1 MEELMQR
8 QIHDGEKTEKKLSK
22 GEGKRVQISEWG
34 FTSATLLTLD
44 WGGGEGG
51 PCPLA
56 ELDRGTDSAGTPAT
70 LTSYLNSDLNFFQNM
85 FTCL

>member
-1 MEELMQR
+1 MMGRKL
-8 QIHDGEKTEKKLSK
+8 KKKICK

-51 PCPLA
+51 PCTLA

-70 LTSYLNSDLNFFQNM
+70 LTSYLNSDLNFFKI
-85 FTCL
+85 CSPVSED

>member
-1 MEELMQR
+1 MMGRKL
-8 QIHDGEKTEKKLSK
+8 KKKFCK

-44 WGGGEGG
+44 WGGEGG

-56 ELDRGTDSAGTPAT
+56 ELDRGTDSARTPAT
-70 LTSYLNSDLNFFQNM
+70 LTSYLNSDLNFFKI
-85 FTCL
+85 CSPVSKD

>member
-8 QIHDGEKTEKKLSK
+8 QIHDGEKTEKKLCK

-44 WGGGEGG
+44 WGGGSM
-51 PCPLA
+51 
-56 ELDRGTDSAGTPAT
+56 SASGVRPGDW
-70 LTSYLNSDLNFFQNM
+70 LRRDTSHLNQLP
-85 FTCL
+85 

>member
-1 MEELMQR
+1 MMGRKLK
-8 QIHDGEKTEKKLSK
+8 KTFCK

-44 WGGGEGG
+44 WGGGGGEGG

-70 LTSYLNSDLNFFQNM
+70 LTSYLNSDLNFFKI
-85 FTCL
+85 CSPVSED

>member
-1 MEELMQR
+1 MIGRKL
-8 QIHDGEKTEKKLSK
+8 KKQFCK
-22 GEGKRVQISEWG
+22 GEGERGRGGEGPNQRVGVHICH
-34 FTSATLLTLD
+34 LTLD
-44 WGGGEGG
+44 WGGGGG

-56 ELDRGTDSAGTPAT
+56 ELDRGSDSAGTPAT